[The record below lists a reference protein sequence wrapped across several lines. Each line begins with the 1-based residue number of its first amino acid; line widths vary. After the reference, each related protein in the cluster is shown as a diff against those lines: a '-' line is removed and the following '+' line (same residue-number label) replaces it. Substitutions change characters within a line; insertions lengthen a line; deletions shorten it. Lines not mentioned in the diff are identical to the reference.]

1 MYVYLPRSI
10 SELPVPG
17 VSQPLK
23 TRLAPDSRLEHAGFE
38 PSVPSGK
45 LTAFRNRLRTG
56 ESAADT
62 SSPCGTSHG
71 RIGSGGVLAPGAS
84 RPCVTSTRRTAT
96 REGDGRQHARRARL
110 SDLGVSAA
118 HSPRLSPP
126 TAARVLVER
135 RFRLA

>member
-17 VSQPLK
+17 VSQPPIK

-45 LTAFRNRLRTG
+45 LTAFRNGLRTG

-62 SSPCGTSHG
+62 SSG
-71 RIGSGGVLAPGAS
+71 RLVARLTAASAAAVCSPVGGGAAS
-84 RPCVTSTRRTAT
+84 PARRRT
-96 REGDGRQHARRARL
+96 R
-110 SDLGVSAA
+110 S
-118 HSPRLSPP
+118 
-126 TAARVLVER
+126 
-135 RFRLA
+135 